1 MQKNL
6 NQYLLRVGIFLAL
19 VFIIVVLL
27 YPVLQ
32 QAFVSNIF
40 ISNLLML
47 CEKPLFDRYK
57 INNINQLKI
66 KIRIEL
72 IRDTGGYMIQPH
84 TDSPKKIITFLS
96 SGHFSSCTNR
106 PRSHGYYIYIKNI

>member
-40 ISNLLML
+40 INLIILVALVIGIVFNLL
-47 CEKPLFDRYK
+47 KLFELNIDYSAVANFD
-57 INNINQLKI
+57 INK
-66 KIRIEL
+66 
-72 IRDTGGYMIQPH
+72 
-84 TDSPKKIITFLS
+84 
-96 SGHFSSCTNR
+96 
-106 PRSHGYYIYIKNI
+106 